1 MILICGCRIT
11 TVTCLTLAEVIF
23 STWFLAIQAYRWYC
37 TRYYP
42 TLDML
47 YLMHDLWH
55 RHLIYYIW
63 YPIHDTWY
71 LTPAL
76 DILYLLPDPRHLIL
90 DTDTWYMSYLSL
102 DLDPRYMTHANSYL
116 TCFHV
121 IQVHWLDI
129 VTLDR
134 TLSPLIHVLYGIFM
148 TITFTGT
155 WHDDY
160 IITRHLVLL
169 NSCILEP
176 LNREA
181 PDITPDT
188 ILLLIP

>member
-1 MILICGCRIT
+1 MILIYGQLII
-11 TVTCLTLAEVIF
+11 TVTWLTLADVIF
-23 STWFLAIQAYRWYC
+23 STWFLAMQAYRWYC

-42 TLDML
+42 TLDMI

-134 TLSPLIHVLYGIFM
+134 THPWYMYYMAYSWLSLLRGLGMIIILLSLIHIWRCRRSTLCRSRWSPY
-148 TITFTGT
+148 
-155 WHDDY
+155 H
-160 IITRHLVLL
+160 
-169 NSCILEP
+169 
-176 LNREA
+176 
-181 PDITPDT
+181 
-188 ILLLIP
+188 